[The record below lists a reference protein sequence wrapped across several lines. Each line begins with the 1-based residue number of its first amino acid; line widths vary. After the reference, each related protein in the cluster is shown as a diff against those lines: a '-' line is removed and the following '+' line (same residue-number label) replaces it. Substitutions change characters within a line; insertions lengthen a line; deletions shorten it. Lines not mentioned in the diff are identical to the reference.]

1 MKNELICPNCKEAFK
16 VDETG
21 FASLLKQVRDQQF
34 EDEIQ
39 SRLKLAEIEKENA
52 IKLVEANL
60 KNEFQSS
67 LNKKE
72 NELSLLKAQS
82 NTLLIEKLALKERE
96 LSDQLLLRENK
107 ISELNSKVEK
117 ANLELQISVTNAVQ
131 NIEKERDTLLNE
143 LKLKATE
150 QELLK
155 KSIEE
160 QFRNTLITKDEA
172 IKLKDDEINRLKD
185 FKQRLSTKMLGETLE
200 QHCEIEFNKLRATA
214 FNKNVYFEK
223 DNDTKTGSKGDFIYR
238 ETDED
243 GNEII
248 SIMFEMKNEA
258 EETIGKK
265 RNEDFFKE
273 LDKDRSQK
281 KCEYAILVSTLESEN
296 ELYNNGIVDVSYRY
310 DKMYVIR
317 PQFFIPI
324 ITILRNAAFQSLTY
338 KQQLA
343 LERKQNIDIT
353 NFEASINDFKTA
365 FSRNYDIA
373 SRKFTEAIESIDKSI
388 NQLQK
393 TKEALLGSEN
403 QLRLANNKAEE
414 LSIKKLTKNN
424 PTMKTRFDE
433 LND

>member
-96 LSDQLLLRENK
+96 LSDQLLLKENK

-117 ANLELQISVTNAVQ
+117 ANLELQITVTNAVQ

-223 DNDTKTGSKGDFIYR
+223 DNDAKTGSKGDFIYR

-296 ELYNNGIVDVSYRY
+296 ELYNNGIVDVSYRF

-343 LERKQNIDIT
+343 LERKQNVDIT
-353 NFEASINDFKTA
+353 NFEASINDFKNA

-433 LND
+433 L

>member
-96 LSDQLLLRENK
+96 LSDQLLLKENK

-117 ANLELQISVTNAVQ
+117 ANLELQITVTNAVQ

-223 DNDTKTGSKGDFIYR
+223 DNDAKTGSKGDFIYR

-296 ELYNNGIVDVSYRY
+296 ELYNNGIVDVSYRF

-343 LERKQNIDIT
+343 LERKQNVDIT